1 MTFRVFVFALPLL
14 LLACGT
20 TKIPPNLT
28 AEERF
33 EVAKRLF
40 DKSKY
45 LEAKTQF
52 KIITL
57 NNPGSRIVDEAQYYL
72 AETHFK
78 LKEYLLAASE
88 YERVLRMYPQS
99 PLVDDAQYKIGL
111 CYLKLSPGY
120 ALDQDYTYKAIT
132 EFQRF
137 LEDYP
142 TSDLVP
148 QVEKYLFQCRSKL
161 AEKDYRAGELYRK
174 MGDCR
179 AAAVYFDSVLN
190 NYYDTKFAEKAQ
202 YWKAECL
209 RRLGDFA
216 AAQKEFEDFLTRY
229 PKSGLVST
237 VRSRLQALRSQAGDS
252 PQPGEPNFQSN
263 HRP

>member
-1 MTFRVFVFALPLL
+1 MAFRVFLLALLSL

-40 DKSKY
+40 DKGKY
-45 LEAKTQF
+45 LDAKTQF

-57 NNPGSRIVDEAQYYL
+57 NNPGSSIVDEAQYYL

-111 CYLKLSPGY
+111 CYFKLSPGY
-120 ALDQDYTYKAIT
+120 ALDQDYTLKAIG

-137 LEDYP
+137 LEDHP
-142 TSDLVP
+142 NSDLVP
-148 QVEKYLFQCRSKL
+148 QVEKYLFECRSKL
-161 AEKDYRAGELYRK
+161 AQKDYKAGELYRK

-179 AAAVYFDSVLN
+179 AAVVYFDSVLN
-190 NYYDTKFAEKAQ
+190 NYYDTKFAEKAH

-209 RRLGDFA
+209 RRLGDYE
-216 AAQKEFEDFLTRY
+216 AAQKEFEDFLSRY
-229 PKSGLVST
+229 PKSGLAST
-237 VRSRLQALRSQAGDS
+237 VRSRLQELRFQPSNNRQAEQQDL
-252 PQPGEPNFQSN
+252 ESN
-263 HRP
+263 HQP